1 MGGAAEVGD
10 SEAGLALDCRRS
22 RKGAIVA
29 NHEFPNRC
37 RADSALVIYRDA
49 MRQYIA
55 PILEEKRGPD
65 WFVDQVLKNRATD
78 RRSIDSRQSLMRTG
92 TPLRDLIDLSE
103 IHRLLADNET
113 LFVPPLRDS
122 DFKRARLIKD
132 LRNELQHAQH
142 QPGDCA
148 PREAREIA
156 NQCIAM
162 LERLDLL
169 DAAEQI
175 RKL

>member
-1 MGGAAEVGD
+1 M
-10 SEAGLALDCRRS
+10 
-22 RKGAIVA
+22 A
-29 NHEFPNRC
+29 NDEFPNRC
-37 RADSALVIYRDA
+37 SADSALIIYRDA

-55 PILEEKRGPD
+55 PILEEEHGPD
-65 WFVDQVLKNRATD
+65 WIVDQVLNRAHD
-78 RRSIDSRQSLMRTG
+78 RRSVEKRRSLMHTG
-92 TPLRDLIDLSE
+92 TPLQDLIDLNE
-103 IHRLLADNET
+103 IPRLLRDNDT

-122 DFKRARLIKD
+122 DFKRAYLIKE
-132 LRNELQHAQH
+132 LRNELQHAH

-148 PREAREIA
+148 PEDAREIA
-156 NQCIAM
+156 IHCTAI